1 MEEQTGT
8 EMVLEEQ
15 KETAETQDSTL
26 GEQQNDAPEV
36 SADET
41 EAQGNA
47 SEVSADETEAQ
58 GNIPEVSADETE
70 AQGNASEV
78 SADETE
84 AQGNI
89 PEVSSDETEA
99 QGNIPEVSAD
109 ETEAQEI
116 EAGLAADNTAEEAE
130 DIEAQIPEK
139 PKNPNAKWYILQA
152 YSGYEGRVEQTI
164 QEKLKIEG
172 LEHLV
177 DEIFIP
183 SEDVIRT
190 KDGKKRK
197 VNQKYFPGYVLVH
210 MELTPAL
217 WHLLMDV
224 NRVSGFIGGTQ
235 KNPLPLDEREL
246 EAIRSQVNERFQQKA
261 TEEEFSLGQ
270 KVTITEGSFG
280 NFSGTIDEI
289 NLERRKLK
297 VLVSIFGR
305 PTPVEVEF
313 EKVKHVVE

>member
-1 MEEQTGT
+1 
-8 EMVLEEQ
+8 MVLEEQ

-26 GEQQNDAPEV
+26 GEQQNDAQEV
-36 SADET
+36 STDET

-47 SEVSADETEAQ
+47 
-58 GNIPEVSADETE
+58 PEDFAYK
-70 AQGNASEV
+70 
-78 SADETE
+78 
-84 AQGNI
+84 
-89 PEVSSDETEA
+89 
-99 QGNIPEVSAD
+99 
-109 ETEAQEI
+109 TEAQEI
-116 EAGLAADNTAEEAE
+116 ETEPVADHAAETTEEAE

-183 SEDVIRT
+183 SEEVIRT

-313 EKVKHVVE
+313 EKVKHVLE

>member
-1 MEEQTGT
+1 VEEQTGT

-15 KETAETQDSTL
+15 KEIAETQDSTL
-26 GEQQNDAPEV
+26 GEQQSDAPEV
-36 SADET
+36 STDDI
-41 EAQGNA
+41 EAQSIA
-47 SEVSADETEAQ
+47 SDVSAVDSEVKNGAPEMETDPTSD
-58 GNIPEVSADETE
+58 NMTE
-70 AQGNASEV
+70 IAKQ
-78 SADETE
+78 TE
-84 AQGNI
+84 G
-89 PEVSSDETEA
+89 T
-99 QGNIPEVSAD
+99 
-109 ETEAQEI
+109 
-116 EAGLAADNTAEEAE
+116 
-130 DIEAQIPEK
+130 EAQIPEK
-139 PKNPNAKWYILQA
+139 PINPNAKWYILQA

-164 QEKLKIEG
+164 NEKLKIEG

-190 KDGKKRK
+190 KEGKKRK
-197 VNQKYFPGYVLVH
+197 VNQKYFPGYVLIN

-217 WHLLMDV
+217 WHLLMGV

-235 KNPLPLDEREL
+235 NNPLPLDEREL
-246 EAIRSQVNERFQQKA
+246 DTIRSQVSERFQQKA
-261 TEEEFSLGQ
+261 TEDEFSLGQ

>member
-1 MEEQTGT
+1 
-8 EMVLEEQ
+8 MVLEEQ
-15 KETAETQDSTL
+15 KETTETQDSTL
-26 GEQQNDAPEV
+26 GEQQNDAQEV

-47 SEVSADETEAQ
+47 PEDSADKA
-58 GNIPEVSADETE
+58 
-70 AQGNASEV
+70 
-78 SADETE
+78 
-84 AQGNI
+84 
-89 PEVSSDETEA
+89 
-99 QGNIPEVSAD
+99 
-109 ETEAQEI
+109 EAQEI
-116 EAGLAADNTAEEAE
+116 EAGPVADHTAETTEEAE

-183 SEDVIRT
+183 SEEVVRT
-190 KDGKKRK
+190 KDGKKSK

-235 KNPLPLDEREL
+235 KKPLPLDEREL

>member
-8 EMVLEEQ
+8 KMVLEEQ
-15 KETAETQDSTL
+15 KETTETQDSTL
-26 GEQQNDAPEV
+26 GEQQNDAQEV

-47 SEVSADETEAQ
+47 
-58 GNIPEVSADETE
+58 PEDSADETE
-70 AQGNASEV
+70 AQGNAPED
-78 SADETE
+78 SADK
-84 AQGNI
+84 A
-89 PEVSSDETEA
+89 
-99 QGNIPEVSAD
+99 
-109 ETEAQEI
+109 EAQEI
-116 EAGLAADNTAEEAE
+116 EAGPVADHTAETTEEAE

-183 SEDVIRT
+183 SEEVIRT

>member
-1 MEEQTGT
+1 LLDKIVEEQTGT

-15 KETAETQDSTL
+15 KEIAETQDSTL
-26 GEQQNDAPEV
+26 GEQQSDSPELCTDDTEGQRYAPDVSAVDAEVHSDAPE
-36 SADET
+36 T
-41 EAQGNA
+41 E
-47 SEVSADETEAQ
+47 
-58 GNIPEVSADETE
+58 
-70 AQGNASEV
+70 
-78 SADETE
+78 
-84 AQGNI
+84 
-89 PEVSSDETEA
+89 SDQT
-99 QGNIPEVSAD
+99 S
-109 ETEAQEI
+109 
-116 EAGLAADNTAEEAE
+116 DNTTETAEQAE
-130 DIEAQIPEK
+130 GLEAQIPEK
-139 PKNPNAKWYILQA
+139 PINPNAKWYILQA

-164 QEKLKIEG
+164 NEKLKIEG

-190 KDGKKRK
+190 KEGKKRK
-197 VNQKYFPGYVLVH
+197 VNQKYFPGYVLIN

-246 EAIRSQVNERFQQKA
+246 ETIRSQVNERFQQKA
-261 TEEEFSLGQ
+261 TEDEFSLGQ

>member
-1 MEEQTGT
+1 
-8 EMVLEEQ
+8 MVLEEQ

-26 GEQQNDAPEV
+26 GEQQNDAQEV

-47 SEVSADETEAQ
+47 PEDSADKA
-58 GNIPEVSADETE
+58 
-70 AQGNASEV
+70 
-78 SADETE
+78 
-84 AQGNI
+84 
-89 PEVSSDETEA
+89 
-99 QGNIPEVSAD
+99 
-109 ETEAQEI
+109 EAQEI
-116 EAGLAADNTAEEAE
+116 EAGPVADHTAETTEEAE
-130 DIEAQIPEK
+130 DIETQIPEK

-183 SEDVIRT
+183 SEEVIRT